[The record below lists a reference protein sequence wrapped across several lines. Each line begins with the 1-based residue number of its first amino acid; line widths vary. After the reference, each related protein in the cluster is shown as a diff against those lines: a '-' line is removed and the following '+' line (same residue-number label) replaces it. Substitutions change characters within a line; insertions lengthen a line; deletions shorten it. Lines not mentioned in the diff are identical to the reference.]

1 MIGAGFEFM
10 EKTKYRYLG
19 PSQQQRGDPQPPL
32 QALLAEGSSIPLPAV
47 ADIAGS
53 GMGLRDAIERRR
65 SLREYAETPLTLEE
79 LSFLLW
85 STQGVRETLAERATF
100 RTVPSA
106 GARHPFETAV
116 LANRI
121 DGLAVGL
128 HQYDALEHRMIEM
141 SSPPDALDRL
151 TAACHGQ
158 EIVRRCAAVF
168 VWVADSVRMTWR
180 YGERGFRYMHLDAG
194 HVCQNLYLAA
204 ESIGAGACAIGAF
217 EDDEVN
223 RLLGLESPER
233 FAIYIATVGKRSL
246 GG

>member
-1 MIGAGFEFM
+1 MSGTGFEFM
-10 EKTKYRYLG
+10 ERTRYRYLG
-19 PSQQQRGDPQPPL
+19 PSQQQRGEPQPPL
-32 QALLAEGSSIPLPAV
+32 QVLLAEGQSVSLPPV
-47 ADIAGS
+47 ADVTG
-53 GMGLRDAIERRR
+53 GEMGLRKAIERRR
-65 SLREYAETPLTLEE
+65 SLREYTENPLTLEE

-106 GARHPFETAV
+106 GARHPLETAL

-121 DGLAVGL
+121 EGLRVRL

-141 SSPPDALDRL
+141 PSPSDVVDRL
-151 TAACHGQ
+151 TTACHGQ

-168 VWVADSVRMTWR
+168 IWVADSVRMTWR

-204 ESIGAGACAIGAF
+204 ESIGVGVCAIGAF

-223 RLLGLESPER
+223 RLLGLEAPER
-233 FAIYIATVGKRSL
+233 FAIYIATVGKRVPSS
-246 GG
+246 